1 MTRGAVLRL
10 AAAGVLL
17 AVVIHFAHPR
27 SLAEALL
34 RADRDWLI
42 AGFAAAVLSNV
53 FSALRWRALTVWLG
67 ASVSRR
73 FAVLTYFKAMALN
86 ALLPGAVI
94 GGDVFRAITLRR
106 AGLPSLDAGVSVLL
120 DRSSGLW
127 ILLVVGSAAA
137 PFAAQS
143 LHVAQPGPFVLVSLL
158 GAILPPLLLI
168 APLWLV
174 AGPSTR
180 VLRGRR
186 VAALARVQALMR
198 RANALRQYGLQ
209 VAASLLVQALSIGAL
224 ACCGCA
230 LDLDLP
236 SAVWAAAS
244 APVFLMAALPVSF
257 GGWGTR
263 EAAAAAVLSIFG
275 VPVEQAVGTAMLYG
289 VFGLAQAALGCVLL
303 TWRPLPLSSAG

>member
-1 MTRGAVLRL
+1 
-10 AAAGVLL
+10 VLL
-17 AVVIHFAHPR
+17 AVVIHVAHPR
-27 SLAEALL
+27 SLADALL

-53 FSALRWRALTVWLG
+53 SSALRWRALTVWLG
-67 ASVSRR
+67 ASVSHR

-106 AGLPSLDAGVSVLL
+106 AGLPALDAGVSVLL

-137 PFAAQS
+137 PFAAPS
-143 LHVAQPGPFVLVSLL
+143 LEVAQPAPFVLVNLL

-168 APLWLV
+168 APLWLIV
-174 AGPSTR
+174 GRSPHI
-180 VLRGRR
+180 LRGRLA
-186 VAALARVQALMR
+186 AALTRVQVLKRRTRALH
-198 RANALRQYGLQ
+198 QYALQ
-209 VAASLLVQALSIGAL
+209 VGASLLVQVLSIGAL
-224 ACCGCA
+224 ACCGRA

-263 EAAAAAVLSIFG
+263 EAAAAAVLALFG

-289 VFGLAQAALGCVLL
+289 IFGLLQAALGCVFL
-303 TWRPLPLSSAG
+303 TWRTPPLSPAG